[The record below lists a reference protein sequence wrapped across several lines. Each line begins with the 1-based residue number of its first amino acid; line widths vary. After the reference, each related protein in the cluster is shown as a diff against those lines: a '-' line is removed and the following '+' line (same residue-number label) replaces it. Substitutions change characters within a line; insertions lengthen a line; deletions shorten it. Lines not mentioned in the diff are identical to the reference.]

1 MNHRSASPGTQC
13 RSVLS
18 WKYWPLSQ
26 ECRWRD
32 QGAVTHLPCPLLPS
46 PYGAEDTK
54 LECTYLQIKKQL
66 LPRCYQRQEQRSHKL
81 GFSPVPPTYLIVEVA
96 LFLWNCN
103 TLFCTLVFFSLH
115 GLLYMCLCERN
126 CRCWFQLKML
136 EGVWVVGQWVG
147 VMRGEDACVKY
158 QVWVVEVSHVCGVL
172 LRVDQESTAEP
183 LLSTC

>member
-13 RSVLS
+13 PSVLS

-54 LECTYLQIKKQL
+54 LECAYLQIKKQL

-81 GFSPVPPTYLIVEVA
+81 GFSPVPPTYLIVEGA

-115 GLLYMCLCERN
+115 GLLYMCVWKELQMLVSTEDVGGGVSGGAVSGGDVGGRCLC
-126 CRCWFQLKML
+126 
-136 EGVWVVGQWVG
+136 
-147 VMRGEDACVKY
+147 
-158 QVWVVEVSHVCGVL
+158 QVSGLGSWG
-172 LRVDQESTAEP
+172 
-183 LLSTC
+183 